1 MGERQTMEG
10 SIMLVHMLH
19 EQADGILND
28 AVSAMQRAHCR
39 HYEEMGEDHVRARLK
54 ALFILTQR
62 ALKERNLGPMLA
74 HAEAVAEE
82 RFTAGFDLAEVQ
94 TAFNVLE
101 EAIWWRIVQR
111 LPRAEYAEAFGL
123 LGTVLGA
130 GKDAL
135 ARKYVS
141 LASSTKVPSLHLEE
155 LFH

>member
-1 MGERQTMEG
+1 
-10 SIMLVHMLH
+10 MLVHMLQ
-19 EQADGILND
+19 EQSEEILND

-39 HYEEMGEDHVRARLK
+39 HYEEMGEEHIRARLK
-54 ALFILTQR
+54 ALYVLTQR

-74 HAEAVAEE
+74 HAESIAEE
-82 RFTAGFDLAEVQ
+82 RFHAGFDLAEVQ

-101 EAIWWRIVQR
+101 EAVWWRIVR
-111 LPRAEYAEAFGL
+111 WLPRAEYAEAFGL

-135 ARKYVS
+135 ARRYVS
-141 LASSTKVPSLHLEE
+141 LASSAKVPSLHLEE

>member
-1 MGERQTMEG
+1 M
-10 SIMLVHMLH
+10 MLLHMLQEQGEEILH
-19 EQADGILND
+19 E

-39 HYEEMGEDHVRARLK
+39 HYEEQGEEHMRARLK
-54 ALFILTQR
+54 ALFVLTQR

-82 RFTAGFDLAEVQ
+82 RFHAGFDLAEVQ

-101 EAIWWRIVQR
+101 EAIWWRIVSS

-135 ARKYVS
+135 ARRYVS
-141 LASSTKVPSLHLEE
+141 LAASTRVSSLRLEE